1 MRWLM
6 WPLILV
12 MLLTGEP
19 HVADVCTDVARY
31 EGDCAVVGN
40 ALGLMPRLTEL
51 GEYQTVQYTRKE
63 TQYLFFT
70 SQGMGLYVD
79 YAPAE
84 YAAQKEQLLGTLPF
98 LDGPIRGAQG
108 YTLLD
113 SDFLYRGYRMK
124 AVPDEEY
131 RDFCASKSFMLV
143 GFHDEA
149 HSIAYLYFYDMD
161 LDYIAEPG
169 EDPAEAMR
177 RRIDEFF
184 LWKGA

>member
-6 WPLILV
+6 WPLMLV
-12 MLLTGEP
+12 MLLTGSP
-19 HVADVCTDVARY
+19 HAADVSTDVALY

-40 ALGLMPRLTEL
+40 ALGLMPRLSEL
-51 GEYQTVQYTRKE
+51 GEYQTAQYTRKE
-63 TQYLFFT
+63 SQYLFFI

-84 YAAQKEQLLGTLPF
+84 YAAQKERLLGTLPF
-98 LDGPIRGAQG
+98 LDGPVRDTQG

-113 SDFLYRGYRMK
+113 SDFLYRGHLMK
-124 AVPDEEY
+124 AVPDEVYGYCE
-131 RDFCASKSFMLV
+131 SKSFMLV

-161 LDYIAEPG
+161 RDYIAEPG
-169 EDPAEAMR
+169 ENPAEAMCR
-177 RRIDEFF
+177 LIDDFF
-184 LWKGA
+184 LWQGV